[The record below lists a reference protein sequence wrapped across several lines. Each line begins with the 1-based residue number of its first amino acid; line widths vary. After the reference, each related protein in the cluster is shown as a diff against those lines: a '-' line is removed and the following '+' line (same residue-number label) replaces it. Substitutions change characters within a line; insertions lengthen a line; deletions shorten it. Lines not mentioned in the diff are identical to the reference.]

1 MQALLKFAQQ
11 WCPESEGQDLVEYAM
26 LLGFIAL
33 VAIVG
38 VTALG
43 TNVGNLFN
51 DLAGKIPK

>member
-1 MQALLKFAQQ
+1 MERLTEIAGRRLR
-11 WCPESEGQDLVEYAM
+11 EIEGQDLVEYAM

-33 VAIVG
+33 VCIAG
-38 VTALG
+38 VTLLG